1 MNTVICL
8 ISLCQGHTVKQRIIV
23 QERAALKGRD
33 SLSLCPE
40 GSRCIRIC

>member
-8 ISLCQGHTVKQRIIV
+8 ISLCQVHTTKQRITV
-23 QERAALKGRD
+23 QERAAVKGRD

-40 GSRCIRIC
+40 GSRCIRVR